1 MFVIFILKNPIKRI
15 IIIVGTFKEVQRNM
29 DYGKKLKSIR
39 ENKKISIYRLS
50 QDTGISQGHISDLE
64 NGRNQPTIETLRKIL
79 VPLGITL
86 AEFFNED
93 KDVSYLNERETKL
106 LTQFR
111 NMPDDKAE
119 LFLQLGKALSEH

>member
-1 MFVIFILKNPIKRI
+1 MLFILKNPMKRI
-15 IIIVGTFKEVQRNM
+15 IIIAGTFKEVQRNM